1 MSPPGERR
9 ILGYAEA
16 LLAAVL
22 WGSSGIFSVYL
33 FELGVPPQSLALLRP
48 VLGIL
53 MLAAVVAGIHG
64 SGALRT
70 DAKGLLALGV
80 GGGSAVGL
88 FQLSYQMSTDAVGV
102 PSTVALVYLAPATV
116 VAVSGP
122 LLGEWP
128 TARRVVLAVVTLAG
142 VWLTVLGAE
151 QVTPEFGKPGV
162 VWGVLAGLS
171 YAAYT
176 LFGRWGAERY
186 GAGPT
191 VLYSLIG
198 ACVWLAATL
207 PLVSDGLVLPAR
219 GAVWALIALFAL
231 VTIAGAQFLFFDAL
245 GRIEAGRASITSA
258 AEPVVAAL
266 LATVL
271 LAQHLTGMGW
281 TGVVLVVIGVAG
293 VGFDRARASTRRA
306 VKRPPSRARRP
317 PTSGR

>member
-9 ILGYAEA
+9 LLGYTEA

-33 FELGVPPQSLALLRP
+33 FALGVPPQSLALLRP
-48 VLGIL
+48 VLGIA
-53 MLAAVVAGIHG
+53 MLAGVVAATHG
-64 SGALRT
+64 SGGLRT
-70 DAKGLLALGV
+70 DMRGLVVLGV

-102 PSTVALVYLAPATV
+102 PSTVALVYLAPAIV

-128 TARRVVLAVVTLAG
+128 TVRRVVLAAVTLTG

-151 QVTPEFGKPGV
+151 RISPEFGNPGV
-162 VWGVLAGLS
+162 VWGVLAGTS

-176 LFGRWGAERY
+176 LFGRWGAARY

-198 ACVWLAATL
+198 ACVWVAAAL
-207 PLVSDGLVLPAR
+207 PFVSDGLVLPASVE
-219 GAVWALIALFAL
+219 AWALLALFAL
-231 VTIAGAQFLFFDAL
+231 VTVAGAQFLFFDAL
-245 GRIEAGRASITSA
+245 GRIEAGRASITSG

-266 LATVL
+266 LATAL
-271 LAQHLTGMGW
+271 LAQGLTWMGW
-281 TGVVLVVIGVAG
+281 MGVVLVVIGVVG
-293 VGFDRARASTRRA
+293 VGSDGARRSTRRA
-306 VKRPPSRARRP
+306 TRGPPPP
-317 PTSGR
+317 PTATSGG